1 MTQATNPTD
10 PVLTWTGPLTFPD
23 LAARRAELFDLL
35 ESRGTE
41 IVWLD
46 VRDVTDV
53 DRAGVGVFL
62 GAHRR
67 AVALGRQLVVLDDV
81 GPVTATL
88 EALALVEELCVVQVS
103 LDEAA
108 QATG

>member
-1 MTQATNPTD
+1 MVEGAPGHTS
-10 PVLTWTGPLTFPD
+10 
-23 LAARRAELFDLL
+23 RRLI
-35 ESRGTE
+35 R
-41 IVWLD
+41 
-46 VRDVTDV
+46 R
-53 DRAGVGVFL
+53 RAGVGADEP
-62 GAHRR
+62 AHLR
-67 AVALGRQLVVLDDV
+67 AVALGRQLVVRDDV